1 MNLAEAE
8 AKLRDYVENG
18 LIAEI
23 FWAESYRALAVKI
36 GDHSDAVNA
45 SDYRRLLGMLQT
57 NFSER
62 ETLAVAKLYD
72 PIDRRYPT
80 RSIPAVLSL
89 IKDNLSIWRLHQ
101 RHPLEDLLWNGGWD
115 PPTVEGSTDEQLISM
130 ALVYYLDTV
139 PDPRKSQDKLSA
151 SLAAIRESRS
161 KAISHNEAIDPS
173 ARNYPSWSDTKDLIR
188 YAKEFVSVIAFALLG
203 ISMGPSIKSY
213 HLSAAAQELSGEL
226 QRLLMAAKL
235 I

>member
-8 AKLRDYVENG
+8 AKLRDYIEKG

-45 SDYRRLLGMLQT
+45 SDYRKLCGMLQT

-62 ETLAVAKLYD
+62 ETLAVAKIYD
-72 PIDRRYPT
+72 PIDKRYPT
-80 RSIPAVLSL
+80 RSILAVLSL

-101 RHPLEDLLWNGGWD
+101 RHALEDLLSSAGWD
-115 PPTVEGSTDEQLISM
+115 AGTLKGSTDEQLISL
-130 ALVYYLDTV
+130 ALVYYMDTV
-139 PDPRKSQDKLSA
+139 PDPKKSQDKLSA
-151 SLAAIRESRS
+151 SLVAVRESRS
-161 KAISHNEAIDPS
+161 KAIAHNEAIELS
-173 ARNYPSWSDTKDLIR
+173 ARKYPSWSDTKDLIG

-203 ISMGPSIKSY
+203 ISMGPSVKSY

-226 QRLLMAAKL
+226 EQLLTAAKL